1 MNLLHYVGFVQNN
14 RQPINIV
21 VGTGENNRTV
31 QSCLCAL
38 AIMVDICYLPQ
49 LPRGSLAREGFWRGE
64 GFRKVQREVSTYK
77 FFVLSVMLIASPH

>member
-31 QSCLCAL
+31 
-38 AIMVDICYLPQ
+38 
-49 LPRGSLAREGFWRGE
+49 RENLLD
-64 GFRKVQREVSTYK
+64 KT
-77 FFVLSVMLIASPH
+77 A